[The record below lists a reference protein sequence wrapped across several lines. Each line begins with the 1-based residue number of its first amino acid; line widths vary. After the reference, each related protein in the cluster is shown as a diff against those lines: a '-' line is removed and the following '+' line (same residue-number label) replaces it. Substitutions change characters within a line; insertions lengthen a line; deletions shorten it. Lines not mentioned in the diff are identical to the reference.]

1 LRLTIHHAGTHTL
14 DQALYLFGRPA
25 SVTGFFRSNRGVDS
39 AIDDTFTIIL
49 QYSGEQKRLLVTVK
63 TAIVTHMKDQL
74 RFLVRGNKGT
84 YLKVGTVDNI
94 THAPPGP
101 PPFPCPPPLSS
112 FLATLTPPPQF
123 GTCPQEA
130 QAHAAPGKAAAS
142 PDTGVEDER
151 IWGTLTTTTEFDAK
165 SQRFDEESNKYIGKY
180 PSLPG
185 WYRGYYENVAAAIC
199 GKEEVFVKPET
210 SRDGLRII
218 ELARESH
225 EKGCTVA
232 WS

>member
-1 LRLTIHHAGTHTL
+1 
-14 DQALYLFGRPA
+14 
-25 SVTGFFRSNRGVDS
+25 VTGFFRSNRGVDS

-49 QYSGEQKRLLVTVK
+49 QYSGEQKSLLVTVK

-84 YLKVGTVDNI
+84 YLKVHSTVDNI
-94 THAPPGP
+94 AHAPHPHP
-101 PPFPCPPPLSS
+101 HRSHATPPLLFS
-112 FLATLTPPPQF
+112 LGDANPPQF

-130 QAHAAPGKAAAS
+130 QAHAAPGKAATS
-142 PDTGVEDER
+142 PETGVEDER

-165 SQRFDEESNKYIGKY
+165 SQRFDEESNKYIGQY

-185 WYRGYYENVAAAIC
+185 WYRGYYENVAAAIR

-225 EKGCTVA
+225 EKGCSVA